1 MKKITALLLAF
12 ILMALTACSG
22 NTLAS
27 TTPAGLA
34 QATSAGSATSAPAAT
49 ATVVVTPI
57 VVEYDPED
65 LVVNDSDATTIQLN
79 GDAIAFTGSGVAVD
93 GSRATITAGGTYR
106 ISGVLDNGQIIVNTG
121 DKEKVTLI
129 LDGATLTCADNAP
142 IYVVQA
148 DKVVITLADG
158 STNVVSDGATYN
170 AEAVAADEPDA
181 AIFSKAD
188 LTLNGGGALV
198 VNATYNHGIVSKDDL
213 KITGGTITVNA
224 VNDGVKG
231 RDSVAVKDG
240 ALTINAGGDG
250 LQANNDEDAEKGV
263 IAIEGG
269 VLVIT
274 AGQDAVQAETQL
286 QVSGGELTLTT
297 GGGSANAPQR
307 GGWDNRGMGTTT
319 TTDAASAKGLKAGV
333 DVSITGG
340 VIAIDAYDDAIHS
353 NGSLTLGG
361 GELTLASGDD
371 GLHAD
376 ATLTVNDGTLSITK
390 SYEGLE
396 SAVITINGGTIHL
409 VASDDGLNGAGGVDS
424 SGLNGWGGREQFAES
439 GNAHLYLNGGYL
451 YVDAGGDGLD
461 SNGAMDMT
469 GGTVI
474 VNGPTDNGNGPLDY
488 LGAFNVTGGFL
499 VAVGSAGMAQAPS
512 DTSTQYSAL
521 VTFPAAQPA
530 GTLVHIEAA
539 DGADVLTF
547 LPTKSYQSVLIC
559 APALQN
565 GVTYTVYT
573 GGSASGAATD
583 GLYSADDYT
592 GGTQASNF
600 TISSMVT
607 GGGFG
612 GGFPGGGMRPGGN
625 MTRPGGGGWR
635 P

>member
-27 TTPAGLA
+27 TTPVSPA

-57 VVEYDPED
+57 VVEYDTED

-224 VNDGVKG
+224 VVDGVKG
-231 RDSVAVKDG
+231 RDSVAIKDG
-240 ALTINAGGDG
+240 ALTIHAGGDG
-250 LQANNDEDAEKGV
+250 VQANNDEDAEKGV

-274 AGQDAVQAETQL
+274 AGQ
-286 QVSGGELTLTT
+286 
-297 GGGSANAPQR
+297 
-307 GGWDNRGMGTTT
+307 
-319 TTDAASAKGLKAGV
+319 
-333 DVSITGG
+333 
-340 VIAIDAYDDAIHS
+340 
-353 NGSLTLGG
+353 
-361 GELTLASGDD
+361 
-371 GLHAD
+371 
-376 ATLTVNDGTLSITK
+376 
-390 SYEGLE
+390 
-396 SAVITINGGTIHL
+396 
-409 VASDDGLNGAGGVDS
+409 
-424 SGLNGWGGREQFAES
+424 
-439 GNAHLYLNGGYL
+439 
-451 YVDAGGDGLD
+451 
-461 SNGAMDMT
+461 
-469 GGTVI
+469 
-474 VNGPTDNGNGPLDY
+474 
-488 LGAFNVTGGFL
+488 
-499 VAVGSAGMAQAPS
+499 
-512 DTSTQYSAL
+512 
-521 VTFPAAQPA
+521 
-530 GTLVHIEAA
+530 
-539 DGADVLTF
+539 
-547 LPTKSYQSVLIC
+547 
-559 APALQN
+559 
-565 GVTYTVYT
+565 
-573 GGSASGAATD
+573 
-583 GLYSADDYT
+583 
-592 GGTQASNF
+592 
-600 TISSMVT
+600 
-607 GGGFG
+607 
-612 GGFPGGGMRPGGN
+612 
-625 MTRPGGGGWR
+625 
-635 P
+635 